1 MSVLTVEDLRQ
12 QFLDK
17 TLYDDTGFALNQEDH
32 MGIIGQN
39 GVGKSTLIKIIT
51 GQILPDNG
59 KITWKKHTKI
69 GYLDQYVSLTAQQSI
84 FEFLKQLSVICMN
97 WMRKTPR
104 SMRIMLITLTMHYWK
119 KPVKTKKFLNRV
131 TSMKLKR
138 RSIR

>member
-84 FEFLKQLSVICMN
+84 FEFLKTAFSDLYELDAENAQIYADYANNPDDAL
-97 WMRKTPR
+97 
-104 SMRIMLITLTMHYWK
+104 L
-119 KPVKTKKFLNRV
+119 
-131 TSMKLKR
+131 
-138 RSIR
+138 

>member
-1 MSVLTVEDLRQ
+1 MSVLTVEDLSQ

-59 KITWKKHTKI
+59 
-69 GYLDQYVSLTAQQSI
+69 
-84 FEFLKQLSVICMN
+84 
-97 WMRKTPR
+97 
-104 SMRIMLITLTMHYWK
+104 
-119 KPVKTKKFLNRV
+119 
-131 TSMKLKR
+131 
-138 RSIR
+138 